1 MKRGDVVVIVAH
13 GDLGRPRPAVIVQ
26 ADELGGTTTTVLVCP
41 ITSDVTEKLPIRPIV
56 EADASNGLRIRSQ
69 IMTDKMLALRRD
81 RIKRVVGSLDSE
93 GVDDLDRALLIV
105 LGLARLPKPSVS
117 SYTIR

>member
-1 MKRGDVVVIVAH
+1 VKRGDVVVVVVQ

-26 ADELGGTTTTVLVCP
+26 ADELGDATTTVLICP

-56 EADASNGLRIRSQ
+56 EADAGNGLRIRSQ

-81 RIKRVVGSLDSE
+81 RIKQVVGALNSKTSE
-93 GVDDLDRALLIV
+93 QLDRALLIV
-105 LGLARLPKPSVS
+105 LGLAR
-117 SYTIR
+117 